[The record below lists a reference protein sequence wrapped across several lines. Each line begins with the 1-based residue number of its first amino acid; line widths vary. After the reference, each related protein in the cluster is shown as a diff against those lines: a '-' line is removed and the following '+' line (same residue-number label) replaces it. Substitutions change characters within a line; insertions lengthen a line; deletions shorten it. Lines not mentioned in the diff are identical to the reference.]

1 MFAIRV
7 IAKFDRDF
15 ICVHEMRYINLKDFR
30 FHSELRN
37 DF

>member
-7 IAKFDRDF
+7 IAKFDYDF
-15 ICVHEMRYINLKDFR
+15 VYVYEMRHIDLKDFH
-30 FHSELRN
+30 FYNELRN